1 MILWFY
7 VLIFG
12 SITVLEVSAHFV
24 KSALRSL
31 LLLGDFAYGAVT
43 PRNQEMLVP
52 LLFPSYQ
59 NASLS
64 VVLTSLFSPPKTT
77 VLGLNQRLLV
87 FSRSNDT
94 SEICL
99 YEISFTFMMMMMM
112 AAILVLKIQMRK
124 VDLRG

>member
-24 KSALRSL
+24 KSALRSS

-64 VVLTSLFSPPKTT
+64 VVLTSFFSPPKTT